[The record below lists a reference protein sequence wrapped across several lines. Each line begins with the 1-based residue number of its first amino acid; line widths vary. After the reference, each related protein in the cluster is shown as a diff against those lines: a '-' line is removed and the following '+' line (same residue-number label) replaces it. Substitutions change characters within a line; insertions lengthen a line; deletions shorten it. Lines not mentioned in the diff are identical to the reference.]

1 MFPGTWNW
9 AWNSE
14 RSDTRQPWR
23 RPANDDELEIMTN
36 FLHRIR
42 KFTDEPG
49 TRRERSVLPVAI
61 VPDNFALAKN
71 IGLDLKT

>member
-1 MFPGTWNW
+1 
-9 AWNSE
+9 
-14 RSDTRQPWR
+14 
-23 RPANDDELEIMTN
+23 MTN